1 MRGISTFSGIGGI
14 DLGFERAGIETVLQV
29 ERDPHAAAILARH
42 WPDVERLDDVR
53 NVGET
58 ASGGEPGGRRDV
70 GGDGPR
76 PDTLG
81 VRPARRE
88 GGVTGDGGIFRD
100 AGSAQREGSAV
111 ADRERAQERGG
122 TDGQGRRRTDGVDLG
137 VLFGGFPCQDVSVA
151 GRRAGL
157 SGERSG
163 LWFEF
168 HRIARELRPRWV
180 VIENVPGLLS
190 SGGSPVLSG
199 LVLYRRR
206 LAARWAGGAPR
217 GHSDQLLERELDRAI
232 AAARRAVAGLD
243 LRVVVAGLT
252 ELGYGVAWRILDARY
267 FGVPQRRRRVFIV
280 GCLGNES
287 AAAAVL
293 AVREGGGGDPPP
305 SGAAREVVAAT
316 VTGSAR
322 TAGAGGDPADNLIAG
337 TVRSHPRAG
346 SNSLGGVTLAHSLR
360 AQGNASHRE
369 DSDTYV
375 VGTLDAHEGSKWGSN
390 QWVQSGQAVI
400 GTITS
405 NWSKGAGNTQVEEG
419 IVQPIG
425 DGVRRLTP
433 LECERLMGFPDGWTE
448 GQADSHR
455 YKQLGNAVVVPV
467 AEWIGHRL
475 MRVDALLEGRA

>member
-168 HRIARELRPRWV
+168 ARIAGELRPRWV

-190 SGGSPVLSG
+190 SNQGRDFAVI
-199 LVLYRRR
+199 
-206 LAARWAGGAPR
+206 
-217 GHSDQLLERELDRAI
+217 LD
-232 AAARRAVAGLD
+232 GLD
-243 LRVVVAGLT
+243 

-280 GCLGNES
+280 GGPRDVP

-293 AVREGGGGDPPP
+293 AVREGGVGDPPP
-305 SGAAREVVAAT
+305 GGETRARAAVG